1 MRSFG
6 RVLTAM
12 VTPFT
17 PDLKVDYDRA
27 AELARKLVDSGS
39 DGIVVAGTT
48 GESPTLTKEEKVNMF
63 RVVTEAVG
71 REAAVIAGTGG
82 NATESSVELTRAAE
96 KVGVHG
102 VMAVVPY
109 YNKPPQ
115 DGLVAHFKAIAA
127 ATSLPVILYNIP
139 GRTGMNMT
147 PETVE
152 KLARVENI
160 VAVKEASG
168 SLDQVTDIRRRTPS
182 SFKIYSGD
190 DSLTL
195 PILAVGGEGIIS
207 VASHVAGKR
216 LREMVEAYVSGQVAK
231 AAQINSELFPLF
243 KALFVTTNP
252 IPVKLA
258 LRLTGFDVGGLRP
271 PLVEAGEKEA
281 AIVRQALSD
290 LGLVA

>member
-1 MRSFG
+1 MRCFG

-17 PDLKVDYDRA
+17 PDLEVDYDRA
-27 AELARKLVDSGS
+27 AELARRLVDSGS

-48 GESPTLTKEEKVNMF
+48 GESPTLTKDEKVNLF
-63 RVVTEAVG
+63 RVVAEAVG
-71 REAAVIAGTGG
+71 RDATVIAGTGG
-82 NATESSVELTRAAE
+82 NDTRSSVELTRKAE
-96 KVGVHG
+96 EVGVHG

-127 ATSLPVILYNIP
+127 ATNLPVILYNIP

-168 SLDQVTDIRRRTPS
+168 SLDQVTDIRRRTPP

-207 VASHVAGKR
+207 VASHVVGKR
-216 LREMVEAYVSGQVAK
+216 LKEMVEAYVSGQVGRAS
-231 AAQINSELFPLF
+231 QINSELFPLF

-258 LRLTGFDVGGLRP
+258 LRLTGFSVGGLRP
-271 PLVEAGEKEA
+271 PLVEAGEKDA
-281 AIVRQALSD
+281 AIVRQALLD

>member
-48 GESPTLTKEEKVNMF
+48 GESPTLTKEEKVNLF
-63 RVVTEAVG
+63 RVVMEAVG
-71 REAAVIAGTGG
+71 KEAAVVAGTGG
-82 NATESSVELTRAAE
+82 NATQPSIELTREAE

-102 VMAVVPY
+102 IMAVVPY

-115 DGLVAHFKAIAA
+115 DGLITHFKAIAA

-139 GRTGMNMT
+139 GRTGTNMT

-152 KLARVENI
+152 KLAGVENI
-160 VAVKEASG
+160 VAIKEASG
-168 SLDQVTDIRRRTPS
+168 SLDQVTDIRRRTPP

-207 VASHVAGKR
+207 VASHVVGRR
-216 LREMVEAYVSGQVAK
+216 LKDMVEAYVAGQVAK
-231 AAQINSELFPLF
+231 AAEINAELFPLF

-271 PLVEAGEKEA
+271 PLVEAGEREA
-281 AIVRQALSD
+281 AIVRQALSG